1 MCGTH
6 KKVHS
11 IQFIWD
17 KKYYFSVFGWNVTD
31 TFVMGLLYVKIPKNT
46 GKLCINL
53 TNYHEKCLVKLN
65 KGNKLGLQLMNWY
78 PNMFSS

>member
-17 KKYYFSVFGWNVTD
+17 EKYYFSVVGCDVTD
-31 TFVMGLLYVKIPKNT
+31 NFVMGLLHVKVAKKT

-65 KGNKLGLQLMNWY
+65 KGNNSGLELMNW
-78 PNMFSS
+78 